1 LRRLLDENFERQALL
16 PIGRAWLTGHEDKPE
31 WNYVWQRLLEEKFER
46 EALLPVGRA
55 WLTGGEHRNGY
66 PQVFKRVYG
75 RWPERRTT

>member
-1 LRRLLDENFERQALL
+1 M
-16 PIGRAWLTGHEDKPE
+16 
-31 WNYVWQRLLEEKFER
+31 LEESFER